1 MRLENAPVAYLRY
14 IGMTLWPERL
24 AAFYPLPAGDFPIWQ
39 WAGSLLLL
47 IAISILVVRYRT
59 QFPYL
64 LVGWLWYLGT
74 MVPVIGLVQVGGQAL
89 ADRYSYIPSIG
100 LFLIASWG
108 LADLFSR
115 LGFSRRS
122 LAAVQGA
129 AIASC
134 MVMTW
139 LQIGYWH
146 DSVTLWKH
154 AIECADSDLAR
165 LNLGQALAEAG
176 AFAQAREQLLLA
188 LTLNPNN
195 AKANFNLGR
204 LLDEEGKPDQAIAPY
219 MEALRLDPAYTS
231 AHGNLAIALARQGKL
246 DRAIEHFILALRS
259 DPDDVKTHYN
269 LALAFFQT
277 GRRKESIHE
286 FSEVL
291 RIDPNYAPA
300 REHLRAILSE
310 K

>member
-1 MRLENAPVAYLRY
+1 MRLENVPVAYVRY
-14 IGMTLWPERL
+14 IGMILWPQHL
-24 AAFYPLPAGDFPIWQ
+24 AVFYPFPSSGFPNL
-39 WAGSLLLL
+39 AMGGLALLL
-47 IAISILVVRYRT
+47 IAISILAVRYRT

-74 MVPVIGLVQVGGQAL
+74 IVPVIGIVQVGGQAL

-122 LAAVQGA
+122 LAAVEGA

-134 MVMTW
+134 MAMTW

-176 AFAQAREQLLLA
+176 ALAQAREQLLLA
-188 LTLNPNN
+188 LTLNPKN

-204 LLDEEGKPDQAIAPY
+204 LLDEEGKPDQAIARY
-219 MEALRLDPAYTS
+219 TEALRSIPPTRAPMATLPSRWLARGSWTSPSTTLSWRSAATLTTSKLTTIWPWPSFKRAGGKSRFTSSPKRCGSTQITPPPENTS
-231 AHGNLAIALARQGKL
+231 A
-246 DRAIEHFILALRS
+246 
-259 DPDDVKTHYN
+259 PY
-269 LALAFFQT
+269 
-277 GRRKESIHE
+277 
-286 FSEVL
+286 
-291 RIDPNYAPA
+291 
-300 REHLRAILSE
+300 
-310 K
+310 